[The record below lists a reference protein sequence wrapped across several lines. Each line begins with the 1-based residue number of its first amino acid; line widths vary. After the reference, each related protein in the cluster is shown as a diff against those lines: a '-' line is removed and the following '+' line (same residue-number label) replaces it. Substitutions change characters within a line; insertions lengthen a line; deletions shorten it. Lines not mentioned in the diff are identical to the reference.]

1 MKVERPDHP
10 VPAAALLR
18 ASLRRATEQVIAIRR
33 KLGEEG
39 DELRS
44 DVLADLKDAMAD
56 SASTVEM
63 IEVPG
68 EPGTHRCISVEE
80 FFRGVLAAFG
90 LDGSDLY
97 LQEIVYELVR
107 GFLDE
112 MLAGDGAGRAD

>member
-1 MKVERPDHP
+1 MKVERSDHLE
-10 VPAAALLR
+10 PAAALLR
-18 ASLRRATEQVIAIRR
+18 ASLRCATEQVIAIRR

-80 FFRGVLAAFG
+80 FFRGVLAAFS

-97 LQEIVYELVR
+97 LQETLYESVRRIV
-107 GFLDE
+107 DE
-112 MLAGDGAGRAD
+112 ALAGDAAGRTD